1 MSLSAS
7 DFDFV
12 RQLVYRESAIV
23 LDQSKEYLVEAR
35 LAPLV
40 RQAGL
45 AGIGEYVSAAQR
57 GGRPA
62 QMKIV
67 EALTTNETSWYRDSE
82 PFQALTKTVVPLIRA
97 EHPEQRSLR
106 IWSAA
111 CSSGQE
117 PYSLAML
124 LSEEAGLRGWQTEI
138 HATDISEEMLTKS
151 RSGRY
156 TQLEVNRGLP
166 APMLV
171 RHFTRAG
178 AEWQLSEAVRRLVT
192 FRHLNLATAFPPMPA
207 FDVVFLR
214 NVLIYFDMQTRR
226 DILKRVRGV
235 LKPGGC
241 LFLGSAETTIGVDD
255 GWERL
260 VVGRTSVHRARAVA
274 LAGSNGTR

>member
-1 MSLSAS
+1 MSLRQS

-40 RQAGL
+40 RRSGSASL
-45 AGIGEYVSAAQR
+45 ADYVAAAQR

-62 QMKIV
+62 QMPIV

-82 PFQALTKTVVPLIRA
+82 PFLAFTKTVLPLIRE
-97 EHPEQRSLR
+97 EHPEQRTLK

-117 PYSLAML
+117 PYSLAMQL
-124 LSEEAGLRGWQTEI
+124 TEEAQVRGWQMEI
-138 HATDISEEMLTKS
+138 HATDISEEMLTKA

-156 TQLEVNRGLP
+156 SQLEVNRGLP

-171 RHFTRAG
+171 RHFARHG
-178 AEWQLSEAVRRLVT
+178 AEWQLSEQIRRLVT
-192 FRHLNLATAFPPMPA
+192 FRHLNLATSFPLMPA

-226 DILKRVRGV
+226 EILKRVRGA
-235 LKPGGC
+235 LKPGGF

-255 GWERL
+255 GWGRL
-260 VVGRTSVHRARAVA
+260 VVGRTSVHRARADV